1 MDFIQL
7 LPDSVANQIAAG
19 EVIQRPASVIKE
31 LVENAIDAGAR
42 NIAINVEDAGKTL
55 IQVIDDGKG
64 MSETDA
70 RLAFERHATS
80 KIRNADDLFALRTM
94 GFRGEALASI
104 AAVAQVELRSRMQD
118 SELGTQVFI
127 EGCRVTNQQT
137 VACPVGSNFM
147 VRNLFF
153 NVPVRRKFLKSNQ
166 TELNNIMQELERM
179 TLVNEGIA
187 FSLSH
192 NGHSLLSL
200 SPSNRLQR
208 IAAVFG
214 AKQQEV
220 LLPVEV
226 DTTLC
231 RITGY
236 VGKPESAKKKGA
248 NQFFFVNNRY
258 MRHPYFHKAVM
269 EAFTNIIPSDTQVP
283 YFLYMEVEP
292 ANIDVNIHPTK
303 TEIKFE
309 NEMAIWQILSAAVRE
324 SLGCFNAVP
333 TIDFNEDE
341 PIAIPAFNQGEGF
354 DIGSVKRPEPSY
366 NPFYNPFRSSSSR
379 PESKPTVAPE
389 VFEELFAV
397 DESVLVPEVERS
409 ASNYQ
414 FNGRYILTATRSG
427 LMIVDQHRAHVRVLF
442 DEYLERMAQRQC
454 VSQGMLFPEMLTLSA
469 SDGVLL
475 DEIME
480 SLTSIGF
487 DIVSIGGA
495 TYSINGVP
503 SGMEKLDPIT
513 VLNGILVSVRENTAG
528 VEDDVEHKIAF
539 EMAERQAIRVGE
551 TLGAEEMETLLG
563 RLFACKMP
571 NYAPNGKLIVKI
583 LQQAEIDA
591 FFK

>member
-1 MDFIQL
+1 M
-7 LPDSVANQIAAG
+7 
-19 EVIQRPASVIKE
+19 
-31 LVENAIDAGAR
+31 
-42 NIAINVEDAGKTL
+42 
-55 IQVIDDGKG
+55 
-64 MSETDA
+64 
-70 RLAFERHATS
+70 
-80 KIRNADDLFALRTM
+80 
-94 GFRGEALASI
+94 
-104 AAVAQVELRSRMQD
+104 
-118 SELGTQVFI
+118 
-127 EGCRVTNQQT
+127 
-137 VACPVGSNFM
+137 
-147 VRNLFF
+147 
-153 NVPVRRKFLKSNQ
+153 
-166 TELNNIMQELERM
+166 
-179 TLVNEGIA
+179 
-187 FSLSH
+187 
-192 NGHSLLSL
+192 
-200 SPSNRLQR
+200 
-208 IAAVFG
+208 
-214 AKQQEV
+214 
-220 LLPVEV
+220 
-226 DTTLC
+226 
-231 RITGY
+231 
-236 VGKPESAKKKGA
+236 
-248 NQFFFVNNRY
+248 
-258 MRHPYFHKAVM
+258 
-269 EAFTNIIPSDTQVP
+269 
-283 YFLYMEVEP
+283 
-292 ANIDVNIHPTK
+292 
-303 TEIKFE
+303 
-309 NEMAIWQILSAAVRE
+309 
-324 SLGCFNAVP
+324 
-333 TIDFNEDE
+333 
-341 PIAIPAFNQGEGF
+341 
-354 DIGSVKRPEPSY
+354 
-366 NPFYNPFRSSSSR
+366 
-379 PESKPTVAPE
+379 
-389 VFEELFAV
+389 FAV

-591 FFK
+591 CFK